1 MSGCLSM
8 ALVAALPVSARAD
21 SVGHPGLGHSRCSPR
36 TILKADWL
44 SPRNFTV
51 PRTRYIDGPGGKM
64 TVSVTREH
72 QVRASIET
80 FGNRRA
86 GISRTGITTGDLV
99 RGLDRLGLPH
109 LREEAKVFIGHE
121 YKREVSKGMYGNIW
135 YRVAGYRIGWS
146 AWSVLGT
153 CRHVRID
160 SGIANVPARVEGWRY
175 WETKH
180 PRFKGRRL

>member
-1 MSGCLSM
+1 MSTMSGCLSM
-8 ALVAALPVSARAD
+8 VMVAALPLSARAD
-21 SVGHPGLGHSRCSPR
+21 SVGHSRCSPR
-36 TILKADWL
+36 TIFKADWL

-64 TVSVTREH
+64 RVSVTREH

-80 FGNRRA
+80 FDIRPA
-86 GISRTGITTGDLV
+86 AISIGDLV
-99 RGLDRLGLPH
+99 RGLQRMGLPH
-109 LREEAKVFIGHE
+109 LREEYKVFAGHE

-153 CRHVRID
+153 CRHVQID

-175 WETKH
+175 WETRH
-180 PRFKGRRL
+180 PQFKGRRLDL